1 MPLHFRPF
9 TWLLVRKL
17 LMALL
22 GCYLRIDLLHFYQVI
37 GNALAALSIQFV
49 LYWCAQRFGL
59 DRWAGAIG
67 VLLGIVF
74 LVAG

>member
-1 MPLHFRPF
+1 
-9 TWLLVRKL
+9 
-17 LMALL
+17 MALL
-22 GCYLRIDLLHFYQVI
+22 GCYLRIDPFHFYQVI
-37 GNALAALSIQFV
+37 DNALAALSIPFV

-59 DRWAGAIG
+59 DRWAAAIG